1 MNSDTPDPPP
11 ADSSTGVTPEAVP
24 ASQVPRPEAPSTAT
38 TLSHPWL
45 PLVAAGLLA
54 GLLAAGI
61 GEAAHEHFPPELT
74 LQELQGN
81 KMMKPTPETTLVA
94 IVKNGALANAVL
106 GGVLGLALGLAGG
119 LTRHSTS
126 RAALAGMLGLFLGLI
141 LGAVLSLGDIP
152 LFYYSKRFTVSSE
165 TDLGVA
171 FALHAGVWAI
181 LGAAG
186 GLAFA
191 VGLGGRTRMSRAL
204 LGGLLGGL
212 VGTMLYEVIGAV
224 FFPLADTAE
233 PIAATWEARAMA
245 RFLVPVFTALVL
257 GKFALAQSQ
266 GRSPERSESRSPSQT

>member
-1 MNSDTPDPPP
+1 MSSDTPDPPP
-11 ADSSTGVTPEAVP
+11 ADSSTGVTPEAVSAP
-24 ASQVPRPEAPSTAT
+24 APNVPRPEPTPTAT

-45 PLVAAGLLA
+45 LLVAAGLLA

-61 GEAAHEHFPPELT
+61 GEATHDYFAPELT

-119 LTRHSTS
+119 LARHSIS
-126 RAALAGMLGLFLGLI
+126 RAALAGLLGLFLGAI
-141 LGAVLSLGDIP
+141 LGTVLSLGVIP
-152 LFYYSKRFTVSSE
+152 VFYYSKRFTVSSE
-165 TDLGVA
+165 PDLGVA

-204 LGGLLGGL
+204 CGGLLGGL
-212 VGTMLYEVIGAV
+212 VGTMLYDVIGAV

-233 PIAATWEARAMA
+233 PIAATWETRALA
-245 RFLVPVFTALVL
+245 RFLVPVFTAMVL
-257 GKFALAQSQ
+257 GKFTLGQGQS
-266 GRSPERSESRSPSQT
+266 PKLDESRSSSQT